1 MENSTNKTIA
11 KNTLFLY
18 FRMMFTMAV
27 ALFTSRVVLQKLG
40 VEDYGIYQTVGGVV
54 SLLSFINGAL
64 STGSSRFLTFE
75 LGAGNFDKLKR
86 TFSTTL
92 TVHIGLALFIVLVAE
107 TVGLWFVYNKLV
119 IPADRLDAAVYAYH
133 LSILASFFS
142 ITQVPYGAIIISHE
156 KMNIYAYMSIIDV
169 SAKLSIVYFLSIG
182 TWDKLIIYSTLYCVI
197 QIGMAIFYR
206 IYCIRQFPES
216 RYKFIIDKDI
226 LKHILGYTGWNLFA
240 NTAIS
245 LITQGTIVL
254 INMFFNPS
262 VVAARAIANQ
272 VNMAAN
278 QFVNNFRIA
287 ANPQIVKRY
296 AVGDYD
302 GSKRLLLSSTKY
314 SYFMSLALCL
324 PVCLVAKTLLKLW
337 LGIVPEYSV
346 VFLQLTIV
354 TSLFQVFDS
363 SFYTALY
370 AKGQIKENAMTSP
383 MVAFVAVL
391 VAYVLFRVGYGPV
404 SLAWVMLVCY
414 FIIGLI
420 VKPILLIKVVNY
432 QWSDISKVFVPCGKV
447 TIVAL
452 PIPCILYVYNE
463 ILFSSEIIRFLVLS
477 LISITCVL
485 IASWMVGI
493 NRKTR
498 NKIIQF
504 IKCKMK

>member
-254 INMFFNPS
+254 IN
-262 VVAARAIANQ
+262 
-272 VNMAAN
+272 
-278 QFVNNFRIA
+278 
-287 ANPQIVKRY
+287 K
-296 AVGDYD
+296 
-302 GSKRLLLSSTKY
+302 
-314 SYFMSLALCL
+314 
-324 PVCLVAKTLLKLW
+324 
-337 LGIVPEYSV
+337 
-346 VFLQLTIV
+346 
-354 TSLFQVFDS
+354 
-363 SFYTALY
+363 
-370 AKGQIKENAMTSP
+370 
-383 MVAFVAVL
+383 
-391 VAYVLFRVGYGPV
+391 
-404 SLAWVMLVCY
+404 
-414 FIIGLI
+414 
-420 VKPILLIKVVNY
+420 
-432 QWSDISKVFVPCGKV
+432 
-447 TIVAL
+447 
-452 PIPCILYVYNE
+452 
-463 ILFSSEIIRFLVLS
+463 
-477 LISITCVL
+477 
-485 IASWMVGI
+485 
-493 NRKTR
+493 
-498 NKIIQF
+498 
-504 IKCKMK
+504 